1 MGWRRACFCVRSR
14 VGVRFTKCLS
24 LQKVPDTFSRFL
36 VSLKSAEK
44 PHFLPKVLQ
53 QRSYGASSVTVS
65 RESVQVTGTNT
76 IFHLVQEQAFELTL
90 YVA

>member
-1 MGWRRACFCVRSR
+1 MFLCAFACGCALHEMFVSP
-14 VGVRFTKCLS
+14 
-24 LQKVPDTFSRFL
+24 KVPDTFSRFL